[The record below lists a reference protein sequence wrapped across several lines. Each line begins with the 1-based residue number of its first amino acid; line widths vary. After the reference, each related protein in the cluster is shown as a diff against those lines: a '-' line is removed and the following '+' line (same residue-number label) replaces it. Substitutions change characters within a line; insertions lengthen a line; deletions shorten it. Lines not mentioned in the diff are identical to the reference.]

1 MRVKPVLS
9 DERLTQFENIIAYSF
24 RQRRWLCQA
33 LTHSS
38 YSREQQRKVADYERL
53 EFLGDA
59 VLELCTSQMLFEKYD
74 WPEGKLTKTRAK
86 IVCEASLSYVAKA
99 LSFGEFIVMNYGE
112 EKTGGRE
119 RDSILCDVVE
129 AVIGAVYVDGGME
142 QARALIDRIL
152 YSRLEEIPDE
162 RQTDFKSALQELL
175 QGQGKEKPVY
185 QVVAEEGPPHDRT
198 FISELWLEGKA
209 VCRGEGKSKKEAAQ
223 RAAEKALT
231 ILTRKEDVHG
241 IKTCRDHWL

>member
-1 MRVKPVLS
+1 MKQMIS
-9 DERLTQFENIIAYSF
+9 DERLTEFENIIAYSF

-38 YSREQQRKVADYERL
+38 YSQEQKKTPNYERL

-86 IVCEASLSYVAKA
+86 IVCEASLSYIAIT

-119 RDSILCDVVE
+119 RPSILCDVVE
-129 AVIGAVYVDGGME
+129 AVIGAVYLDGGME
-142 QARALIDRIL
+142 EARALIERIL

-162 RQTDFKSALQELL
+162 RQFDFKSTLQELL
-175 QGQGKEKPVY
+175 QGKGKEKPVY
-185 QVVAEEGPPHDRT
+185 RVIAEEGPPHDRT
-198 FISELWLEGKA
+198 FVSELWLEGKPI
-209 VCRGEGKSKKEAAQ
+209 CQGQGKSKKEAAQ
-223 RAAEKALT
+223 RAAEKALAMW
-231 ILTRKEDVHG
+231 KS
-241 IKTCRDHWL
+241 